1 MRDSE
6 TLMTD
11 LTKLGDAEILELI
24 EPMMD
29 RMLEGSARI
38 DHAMHVQDFTDRL
51 KSIVTEERLG
61 EMCRDYQARIGVFAE
76 RRFVRLYR
84 RRTSVAAV
92 WVLSMTGTDDEMV
105 LQAAFVWPDGKLL
118 MDHAMFF

>member
-1 MRDSE
+1 
-6 TLMTD
+6 MTD
-11 LTKLGDAEILELI
+11 LTKLNDAEILELI

-61 EMCRDYQARIGVFAE
+61 EM
-76 RRFVRLYR
+76 
-84 RRTSVAAV
+84 
-92 WVLSMTGTDDEMV
+92 V

>member
-1 MRDSE
+1 MMDP
-6 TLMTD
+6 
-11 LTKLGDAEILELI
+11 TKLSDAEILELI

-38 DHAMHVQDFTDRL
+38 DPPCIRRLHRSPEIHRHRGAARRDVPRLSGQDRCL
-51 KSIVTEERLG
+51 
-61 EMCRDYQARIGVFAE
+61 
-76 RRFVRLYR
+76 
-84 RRTSVAAV
+84 RRTALRSAVTGAAPRSAVV
-92 WVLSMTGTDDEMV
+92 WVLSPGTDDEMV

>member
-1 MRDSE
+1 
-6 TLMTD
+6 MTD
-11 LTKLGDAEILELI
+11 LTKLNDAEILELI

-51 KSIVTEERLG
+51 KSIVTEERLC
-61 EMCRDYQARIGVFAE
+61 EMCRDYQARIGVFAA

-84 RRTSVAAV
+84 RRKSGAAV
-92 WVLSMTGTDDEMV
+92 WVLSMTGPDDEMV

>member
-1 MRDSE
+1 M
-6 TLMTD
+6 MD
-11 LTKLGDAEILELI
+11 LTKLNDAEILELI

-61 EMCRDYQARIGVFAE
+61 EMCRDYQARIGIFAA
-76 RRFVRLYR
+76 RRFVRLY
-84 RRTSVAAV
+84 
-92 WVLSMTGTDDEMV
+92 EMV

>member
-1 MRDSE
+1 
-6 TLMTD
+6 MTD
-11 LTKLGDAEILELI
+11 LTKLSDAEILELI

-61 EMCRDYQARIGVFAE
+61 EMCRDYQARIGVFAA

-84 RRTSVAAV
+84 RRTSVAV
-92 WVLSMTGTDDEMV
+92 WVLSMTDTDDEMV

>member
-1 MRDSE
+1 
-6 TLMTD
+6 MTD
-11 LTKLGDAEILELI
+11 LTKLNDAEILELI

-61 EMCRDYQARIGVFAE
+61 EMCRDHQARIGVFAA

-84 RRTSVAAV
+84 RRKSVAAV
-92 WVLSMTGTDDEMV
+92 WVLSMTGTDDEIV